1 MVEQNIVTRIEP
13 QGSSPMLDFKELWK
27 YRDLFVFW
35 TWRSIKVRYAQSA
48 LGISWAVIQPL
59 FTTLLFTIIFGNLA
73 KLDSA
78 GVPYVLFSFAALVP
92 WTFFA
97 NSVSESTSSLIQN
110 ANMISKIYF
119 PRLILPVAAVFAKF
133 IDFMIAMLVMCLFLT
148 YYQILPGWSVLL
160 LPAHVL
166 LMLITSSGVGILL
179 TALAL
184 QYRDVKYGISFLIQ
198 LLMYLSP
205 VVYSINIVPTEYR
218 YFYAINP
225 MVGVIESF
233 RSSILHT
240 APMPWD
246 LWMIGWVSS
255 LTLLF
260 FSLAFFRRK
269 EKLFADIA

>member
-1 MVEQNIVTRIEP
+1 MDEQNMMTRIEP
-13 QGSSPMLDFKELWK
+13 QGSSPMLDFKELWR

-133 IDFMIAMLVMCLFLT
+133 IDFMIAMVVMCLFLI

-166 LMLITSSGVGILL
+166 LMLVTSSGVGILL

-205 VVYSINIVPTEYR
+205 VVYSVNIIPTEYR

-269 EKLFADIA
+269 ERLFADIA

>member
-1 MVEQNIVTRIEP
+1 MTRIEP
-13 QGSSPMLDFKELWK
+13 QGSSPMLDFKELWR

-133 IDFMIAMLVMCLFLT
+133 IDFMIAMVVMCLFLI

-166 LMLITSSGVGILL
+166 LMLVTSSGVGILL

-205 VVYSINIVPTEYR
+205 VVYSVNIIPTEYR

-269 EKLFADIA
+269 ERLFADIA

>member
-1 MVEQNIVTRIEP
+1 MHEQNMMTRIEP
-13 QGSSPMLDFKELWK
+13 QGSSPMLDFKELWR

-133 IDFMIAMLVMCLFLT
+133 IDFMIAMVVMCLFLI

-166 LMLITSSGVGILL
+166 LMLVTSSGVGILL
-179 TALAL
+179 TALAV

-205 VVYSINIVPTEYR
+205 VVYSVNIIPTEYR

-269 EKLFADIA
+269 ERLFADIA

>member
-1 MVEQNIVTRIEP
+1 MHEQNMMTRIEP
-13 QGSSPMLDFKELWK
+13 QGSSPMLDFKELWR

-133 IDFMIAMLVMCLFLT
+133 IDFMIAMVVMCLFLI

-166 LMLITSSGVGILL
+166 LMLVTSSGVGILL

-205 VVYSINIVPTEYR
+205 VVYSVNIIPTEYR

-269 EKLFADIA
+269 ERLFADIA